1 MVTDPDPNDV
11 PTGLL
16 GCRGVDVRRS
26 ARVRSVTR
34 RPKPFRWLPGPNRSL
49 RRGSMGGFGGGSGA
63 FLAKLTA
70 ADSSREGTPRQPG
83 AYYGATRGPA
93 RENGGLRASLGRAS
107 DPSVLILVLHRP
119 WGWVLIEPRT

>member
-34 RPKPFRWLPGPNRSL
+34 RPKPFRWLPGPNRPL

-63 FLAKLTA
+63 FLAKLIA

-93 RENGGLRASLGRAS
+93 RENGGLRASQVVLATRRFSCWCYTGR
-107 DPSVLILVLHRP
+107 
-119 WGWVLIEPRT
+119 GGGF